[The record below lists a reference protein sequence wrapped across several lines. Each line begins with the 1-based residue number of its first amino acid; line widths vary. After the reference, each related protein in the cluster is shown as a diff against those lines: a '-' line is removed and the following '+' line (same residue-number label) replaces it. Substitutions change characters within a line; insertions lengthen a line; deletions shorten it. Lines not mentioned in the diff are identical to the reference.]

1 MRSFSIFG
9 STFDLSFRLGVAVI
23 RGVSAL
29 LILLA
34 ALSGAQAFAH
44 PTSPELAA
52 RFARGD
58 YLEAA
63 RQAEAAAGADD
74 LAFAA
79 RALLAH
85 AMTGASDPDADVV
98 DRAAKDAEAALKI
111 DPAHEEGQL
120 QLAIAL
126 SLKSRAMDVLDAWGK
141 GYGDKGKKLA
151 LAVLE
156 ADPDNYYAKGFLAVW
171 NVEVRRRGGSVGAS
185 IMGASV
191 KSARQYYADAIKLA
205 PDDVGIHWQYG
216 RALVALDAKQY
227 GEEATKALVQ
237 AVAASASDHVE
248 MVMQERAAKLAE
260 ALKTDRKAAQ
270 KLARTML

>member
-1 MRSFSIFG
+1 MHLATRS
-9 STFDLSFRLGVAVI
+9 LLMVALG
-23 RGVSAL
+23 
-29 LILLA
+29 LIVV
-34 ALSGAQAFAH
+34 GQASAH
-44 PTSPELAA
+44 PTSPELQA
-52 RFARGD
+52 RFARGE

-85 AMTGASDPDADVV
+85 CMTGAEEPDAAIV
-98 DRAAKDAEAALKI
+98 DRASKDAEAALAI
-111 DPAHEEGQL
+111 EPAHEEGQL

-126 SLKSRAMDVLDAWGK
+126 SLKSRAMDVLDAWNR

-151 LAVLE
+151 TAVLK
-156 ADPDNYYAKGFLAVW
+156 ADPDNYYAHGFLAVW
-171 NVEVRRRGGSVGAS
+171 NVEVRRRGGPVGAS

-191 KSARQYYADAIKLA
+191 RSGREHYREAMKLA

-216 RALVALDAKQY
+216 RALAALDARQY
-227 GEEATKALVQ
+227 GDEAVQ
-237 AVAASASDHVE
+237 ALERALAANAGDHVE
-248 MVMQERAAKLAE
+248 TVMQKRAATLAE
-260 ALKTDRKAAQ
+260 ALKGDRKVAQ